1 MNKGILLSFITLVT
15 FLTTNAQDVSWPDAV
30 INTGSNSTYLIQSAD
45 IDGVSVIYGYVL
57 GAFFENDNGDLQCG
71 GFTNC
76 SNGQVQ
82 LAVMGDDTT
91 TDEKDGFYDGEEIT
105 WLAYGSFLE
114 QTYTASVQFSTAPP
128 FGSNS
133 YSTNGLNIVNQFNI
147 SSAVLGCMDDS
158 ACNFNA
164 NATEDDSTCT
174 FAEVNENCDGTCID
188 TDGDL
193 VCDIYEVL
201 GCTDITAC
209 NYNEFATED
218 DSSCTYPEP
227 NLECGETAII
237 GCIDP
242 TACNYNESAT
252 LEGQCFFTDTECQVC
267 SGEIDGSGVILFND
281 DDLDGVCNQD
291 EINGCTDPL
300 YTEYSTEATEDD
312 NSCQILIVLGCTDIN
327 AFNYD
332 ENANTDEGNCVFEVQ
347 VDFETTGTNTTTN
360 FSVTI
365 DTIDLQ
371 LGNSELSIGDLIGG
385 FYLVGEQL
393 YCAGFT
399 SWTGNDFSINLW
411 LDDPA
416 TIEIDGLT
424 ENTTIY
430 WIVQQGETMFNYL
443 VDFTLIN
450 APGVIFVS
458 QISLNQNIIIGCM
471 ESTAYNYNSA
481 AVMSDGACEEFIEG
495 CTDTEA
501 CNFEETANTE
511 DGSCY
516 SIEANIPGF
525 QAGQALSVE
534 TNALNPTYVWY
545 LDMVAQEETSY
556 QFTPY
561 INGIYTVDI
570 TDETG
575 CTVSI
580 TYNLENI
587 GIEEI
592 LNNQISL
599 FPNPAESFVEIN
611 STQSKIESLKLYSI
625 TGQLLQEYTV
635 AAFQF
640 KIERNSLPN
649 GIYFIQA
656 IVNGHEVTKRVL
668 LK

>member
-1 MNKGILLSFITLVT
+1 MKKIFLLSFITLFT
-15 FLTTNAQDVSWPDAV
+15 FSTTNAQAVSWPDSF
-30 INTGSNSTYLIQSAD
+30 INTGINSTYLIQSVNM
-45 IDGVSVIYGYVL
+45 DGSSVFYGYVL
-57 GAFFENDNGDLQCG
+57 GAFFENDNGNLQCA

-76 SNGQVQ
+76 SSGQVVI
-82 LAVMGDDTT
+82 AVMADDTT
-91 TDEKDGFYDGEEIT
+91 TAEKDGFYDGEEIT
-105 WLAYGSFLE
+105 WLAYGSMLE
-114 QTYTASVQFSTAPP
+114 QTYTASLLFSSSPP
-128 FGSNS
+128 FGSNL

-147 SSAVLGCMDDS
+147 SSAVFGCINIT

-164 NATEDDSTCT
+164 NATEDDNTCT
-174 FAEVNENCDGTCID
+174 FAESNENCDGTCID

-201 GCTDITAC
+201 GCTNISAC
-209 NYNEFATED
+209 NYNEFATEED
-218 DSSCTYPEP
+218 NSCIYPEP
-227 NLECGETAII
+227 NFECNEMEII
-237 GCIDP
+237 GCIDT
-242 TACNYNESAT
+242 TACNYNELAT
-252 LEGQCFFTDTECQVC
+252 VEGQCFFTDTECQLC

-291 EINGCTDPL
+291 EIYGCTDLL

-312 NSCQILIVLGCTDIN
+312 NSCQTLIVLGCTDIN

-332 ENANTDEGNCVFEVQ
+332 ENVNTNEGNCVFEVQ

-371 LGNSELSIGDLIGG
+371 LGDSELSIGDLIGG

-399 SWTGNDFSINLW
+399 SWTGTDFSINLW

-416 TIEIDGLT
+416 SIEIDGLT
-424 ENTTIY
+424 ENATIY
-430 WIVQQGETMFNYL
+430 WIVQQEETMFNYL
-443 VDFTLIN
+443 VDLTLIN

-458 QISLNQNIIIGCM
+458 QISLNTSTIIGCM

-481 AVMSDGACEEFIEG
+481 AVISDGACEEFIEG

-501 CNFEETANTE
+501 CNFDETANTD

-516 SIEANIPGF
+516 SIIANIPEF
-525 QAGQALSVE
+525 QAGQGLNVE
-534 TNALNPTYVWY
+534 TDAISPTYVWY
-545 LDMVAQEETSY
+545 LNEVVQEETSN

-561 INGIYTVDI
+561 INGIYTVDV
-570 TDETG
+570 TDESG
-575 CTVSI
+575 CSVSI

-592 LNNQISL
+592 QKNQISL

-656 IVNGHEVTKRVL
+656 IVNGNEVTKRVL
-668 LK
+668 FK